1 MQNGFIKV
9 AAGVPAVR
17 VADCTFNIQHI
28 ESMIATAD
36 GQGAEIICLPEL
48 AITAY
53 THQDLF
59 QQQILLDQA
68 EASLLKL
75 MEFSMNLNI
84 TTLVGVPIV
93 YGSMLFNC
101 AAVIQRGKIYGL
113 VPKTYIPNY
122 KEFYEQR
129 WFSSA
134 NLLPANA
141 EVRFCGQTIPLSKNL
156 LFTTTHCTFGIEI
169 CEDIWSPAPPVIIWL
184 WLEPIL
190 CSISVPATTLS
201 VKPIICVV

>member
-48 AITAY
+48 SITAY
-53 THQDLF
+53 TCQDLF
-59 QQQILLDQA
+59 QQQLLLDQA

-84 TTLVGVPIV
+84 TTLVGVPIA

-122 KEFYEQR
+122 KEFYE
-129 WFSSA
+129 
-134 NLLPANA
+134 
-141 EVRFCGQTIPLSKNL
+141 
-156 LFTTTHCTFGIEI
+156 
-169 CEDIWSPAPPVIIWL
+169 
-184 WLEPIL
+184 
-190 CSISVPATTLS
+190 
-201 VKPIICVV
+201 